1 MQYGI
6 VVDSGCDL
14 KFLSGEAADKI
25 DFTRAPL
32 TLDIG
37 NQTFVDDHNLDIEKF
52 MKEMYAFKGK
62 TGSAAP
68 SPQAW
73 LSAYEKSD
81 YVFAISITSALSG
94 SYASARTGMHICNEQ
109 YPDKKVHLIDSKSA
123 GPGLTILVE
132 KLIHYINEGL
142 DFETICKLI
151 DEYRQKTHLLFVLKS
166 LENLVKSGRVSK
178 LQGKMAGLLNI
189 KILGTASAEGNFELL
204 QKCRGKLLVYDKCI
218 EEILARGYKGGRLI
232 ISHCFARETA
242 EYVANVIKSKFSNC
256 SIDIMPT
263 GGLCSYYAEDGGIL
277 IGFES

>member
-6 VVDSGCDL
+6 VVDSSCDL
-14 KFLSGEAADKI
+14 KSLGSEAADKI
-25 DFTRAPL
+25 DFTRVPL

-37 NQTFVDDHNLDIEKF
+37 NQAFVDDYNLNIEKF

-94 SYASARTGMHICNEQ
+94 SYASARTGIHMCHEQ
-109 YPDKKVHLIDSKSA
+109 YPNKKVHLIDSKSA
-123 GPGLTILVE
+123 GPGLTIIVE
-132 KLIHYINEGL
+132 KLISYINEGL

-151 DEYRQKTHLLFVLKS
+151 DDYWEQTHLLFVLKS
-166 LENLVKSGRVSK
+166 LENLVKNGRVSK

-189 KILGTASAEGNFELL
+189 KILGTASHEGNFELL

-218 EEILARGYKGGRLI
+218 EELLARGYNGGRVI

-242 EYVANVIKSKFSNC
+242 EYVSNAIKNKFASC

-263 GGLCSYYAEDGGIL
+263 SGLCSYYAEDGGIL
-277 IGFES
+277 IGFEA